1 MQILRTT
8 IRQRLTIFISIS
20 ALVILLLEGYFI
32 YRFYVNFC
40 EQEFKSRIQERLIL
54 ADSVIALDRSHP
66 YEALTRLP
74 PGNLPDEQF
83 FYAANPEQILQLKND
98 GIVIQSL
105 DTALFNTC
113 KFCFLHL
120 GQREYGFHT
129 DSISHHT
136 LVLSAVDQYGESK
149 IHTLRNGVIMGV
161 IFGILILMLISW
173 FWIQRMLQPIAD
185 KIQKARTIGAKSLDL
200 RLIVKNN
207 YDELGQL
214 AITFNEM
221 LDRIEQGFRVQQEF
235 IRNASHEM
243 RTPLTAITAE
253 VDLAQK
259 QNSSQESAQ
268 KALENIK
275 TRAEN
280 LNEMVTQLL
289 LMAKIETDNITK
301 SPSFCAADEVLLQT
315 IKMLQSKYPNAKQQ
329 IRLEIDSSDA
339 AQFMVGCD
347 AIMLQAAYFNLL
359 DNAVKYGKEAPIF
372 IHLHLLNK
380 KVVLSVKDQG
390 IGIPKHEMEHLFK
403 PFYRINRHQTTGSG
417 IGLTLTKSIAEKYGG
432 NVQLTS
438 ELKEGTTATFSLPQ
452 F

>member
-1 MQILRTT
+1 
-8 IRQRLTIFISIS
+8 
-20 ALVILLLEGYFI
+20 
-32 YRFYVNFC
+32 
-40 EQEFKSRIQERLIL
+40 
-54 ADSVIALDRSHP
+54 
-66 YEALTRLP
+66 
-74 PGNLPDEQF
+74 
-83 FYAANPEQILQLKND
+83 
-98 GIVIQSL
+98 
-105 DTALFNTC
+105 
-113 KFCFLHL
+113 
-120 GQREYGFHT
+120 
-129 DSISHHT
+129 
-136 LVLSAVDQYGESK
+136 VLSAVDQYGESK

-161 IFGILILMLISW
+161 IFGILVLMLISW

-185 KIQKARTIGAKSLDL
+185 KIQKARTIGTRSLDL

-301 SPSFCAADEVLLQT
+301 SPSSCAADEVLLQT
-315 IKMLQSKYPNAKQQ
+315 IKMLQLKYPNAKQQ
-329 IRLEIDSSDA
+329 ISLEIDSSDA

-403 PFYRINRHQTTGSG
+403 PFYRINRNQTTGSG

-432 NVQLTS
+432 HIQLTS
-438 ELKEGTTATFSLPQ
+438 EPEKGTTATFSLPQ